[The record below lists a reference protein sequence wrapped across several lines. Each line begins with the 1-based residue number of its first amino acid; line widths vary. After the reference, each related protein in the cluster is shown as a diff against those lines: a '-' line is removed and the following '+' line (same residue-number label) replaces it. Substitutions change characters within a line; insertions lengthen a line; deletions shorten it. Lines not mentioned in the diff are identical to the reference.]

1 VEYIKSVPL
10 WVYIV
15 LFGFITFYTHE
26 ITIASDMIWYMNAA
40 LNIFQGKGY
49 TNMDGSL
56 TFVRG
61 PIFPLMITAGYSLM
75 GVSPWSAFWVV
86 RLFSIAIPVL
96 MYGVGK
102 KLFNKWVG
110 FCSALLILSSYS
122 MNYWSYRH
130 LDAVWPFFAILSVI
144 ILYMAFENKRSL
156 FFLVSG
162 LLIAMSYLVKQSA
175 ILLWPL
181 PFFLL
186 LIIRSY
192 RDKKCALGLGLYV
205 LAIAAVLSPWMY
217 YVHFHG
223 GNIRLALLGP
233 GAGTAVDGAVHAESI
248 RNYLSGLL
256 AYYSGGSQSL
266 SANFLLAPFFVCAWL
281 YTIYRGIR
289 GEKESILLS
298 ITLLLLSPYIAH
310 VGNSNLRVGQLIIF
324 LLISYL
330 ALAVLL
336 HDLSKYFS
344 SLFFQNTQYHVVFF
358 LLITL
363 CFVSI
368 QIFFKSERDL
378 GYKSFIKHS
387 ILYNKIIAIKEG
399 KRIVGQFEDESFNKI
414 VNKIRNIV
422 TSNDSLMVDWYYLAM
437 ASYFKLRGSVSVHRM
452 PVLWAAQDILIRD
465 ERPDRIGE
473 RPLIVHSN
481 SKPLEWRFKLYMLF
495 ESKLI
500 EDVEKERIRYVL
512 LSPWMW
518 QLKEYFAASESF
530 KEVVSIG
537 PVGREEGIYR
547 LYRVL
552 KYEKSQK
559 KVDPVFTSL
568 FKRAMAKMRNYD
580 REKYEFF
587 KDRYIYG
594 IASYSPSAFEKI
606 EIDFD

>member
-1 VEYIKSVPL
+1 M
-10 WVYIV
+10 
-15 LFGFITFYTHE
+15 G
-26 ITIASDMIWYMNAA
+26 WYMNSG
-40 LNIFQGKGY
+40 LNIFLGKGY

-56 TFVRG
+56 VVDRG
-61 PIFPLMITAGYSLM
+61 PIFPLMIAASYFLL
-75 GVSPWSAFWVV
+75 GVSPWSAFWVI
-86 RLFSIAIPVL
+86 RIFCIANPLVI
-96 MYGVGK
+96 YFFGK
-102 KLFNKWVG
+102 KLYGKWVG
-110 FCSALLILSSYS
+110 FYAALFILTSYS
-122 MNYWSYRH
+122 MNFWSYRH
-130 LDAVWPFFAILSVI
+130 LDAVWPLFAILSVI
-144 ILYMAFENKRSL
+144 ILYTAFENKRYL

-162 LLIAMSYLVKQSA
+162 LLIALSYLVKQSA

-181 PFFLL
+181 PFVLL
-186 LIIRSY
+186 LTIRSY

-205 LAIAAVLSPWMY
+205 LTIAVVLSPWMH
-217 YVHFHG
+217 YVHFYG
-223 GNIRLALLGP
+223 GNTRLALLGP
-233 GAGTAVDGAVHAESI
+233 GAEKAVDGAVHAGSI

-330 ALAVLL
+330 VLAVLL
-336 HDLSKYFS
+336 HDLSKYFF
-344 SLFFQNTQYHVVFF
+344 SLFRQNTQYHVVFF

-363 CFVSI
+363 CLISI
-368 QIFFKSERDL
+368 QVFVKSGRDL
-378 GYKSFIKHS
+378 GYKNFIKHS
-387 ILYNKIIAIKEG
+387 ILYNKIMAKKEG
-399 KRIVGQFEDESFNKI
+399 KRIVGQFEDENFNKI
-414 VNKIRNIV
+414 VYKIKNIV

-437 ASYFKLRGSVSVHRM
+437 ASYFKVGGSVSVHSM
-452 PVLWAAQDILIRD
+452 PVLWATQDILIRD

-473 RPLIVHSN
+473 KPLIVHSN

-500 EDVEKERIRYVL
+500 EDVEKKRIRYVL

-518 QLKEYFAASESF
+518 QLRKYFAASESF
-530 KEVVSIG
+530 KEIISIG
-537 PVGREEGIYR
+537 PVGREDGIYR

-559 KVDPVFTSL
+559 EVDPVFTSL

-594 IASYSPSAFEKI
+594 IASFSPSAFERI
-606 EIDFD
+606 EMDFD